1 MTYHFKNLVFEGG
14 GVLGCAY
21 VGVIEGLS
29 DKGILPLISRVGGNS
44 AGSIVALLISLN
56 YSPKEIIKEL
66 TELDL
71 KKFADDDWGLIRD
84 TTRFF
89 NKYGWHKGQEM
100 MKWLEEKIKY
110 KTGSKDTT
118 FGQMQLLKKE
128 KNFKDLYVTGTNV
141 NRRFSRTFSHE
152 KDDAMR
158 IADAIRIS
166 MSIPLFFE
174 AVEYEEETYVDGGVL
189 LNYPI
194 KMFDRQRFLENK
206 ENGVEIGF
214 YEKFQLESI
223 SDPFI
228 YNKETLGFR
237 IDSEIQRDII
247 SGVMPPE
254 SHHINN
260 IYDFSKNL
268 IGSILDF
275 QQNVSLMDLDYDR
288 TVFIININKVSAIN
302 FKISQEEKDILIKS
316 GKESTLKYF
325 QNFEN
330 PEIVMLNRP

>member
-21 VGVIEGLS
+21 VGVIEALS
-29 DKGILPLISRVGGNS
+29 DKGILPIISRVGGNS

-56 YSPKEIIKEL
+56 YSSKEIVKKL
-66 TELDL
+66 SELDL

-84 TTRFF
+84 STRFF
-89 NKYGWHKGQEM
+89 TKFGWHKGHEM
-100 MKWLEEKIKY
+100 MKWLEEIIKY

-118 FGQMQLLKKE
+118 FGEMQTLKKD
-128 KNFKDLYVTGTNV
+128 KNFKDLYVIGTNV

-152 KDDAMR
+152 KDEAMR

-174 AVEYEEETYVDGGVL
+174 AVEYEEEMYVDGGLL

-194 KMFDRQRFLENK
+194 KMFDRQRYLENK
-206 ENGVEIGF
+206 ENGVVTGF
-214 YEKFQLESI
+214 YENFQLESI
-223 SDPFI
+223 SDPFV

-237 IDSEIQRDII
+237 IDLEIQRDII

-254 SHHINN
+254 SHHIKN

-288 TVFIININKVSAIN
+288 TVFVININKVSAIN
-302 FKISQEEKDILIKS
+302 FNISQEERDVLIQS
-316 GKESTLKYF
+316 GKESTQKYF
-325 QNFEN
+325 QKFEN
-330 PEIVMLNRP
+330 TEIVMLNRP